1 MQLLKISLIGTKL
14 NRNDLHAVNISIDVI
29 RTAYFFPRKLRHPN
43 LLMLMGYCKMEDEL
57 WIISPYINGSDLEKL
72 VFGNPP
78 PFEVYI
84 EHTLTCFKFDLFK
97 NQ

>member
-1 MQLLKISLIGTKL
+1 
-14 NRNDLHAVNISIDVI
+14 
-29 RTAYFFPRKLRHPN
+29 
-43 LLMLMGYCKMEDEL
+43 MGYCKMEDEL

-97 NQ
+97 NIKI